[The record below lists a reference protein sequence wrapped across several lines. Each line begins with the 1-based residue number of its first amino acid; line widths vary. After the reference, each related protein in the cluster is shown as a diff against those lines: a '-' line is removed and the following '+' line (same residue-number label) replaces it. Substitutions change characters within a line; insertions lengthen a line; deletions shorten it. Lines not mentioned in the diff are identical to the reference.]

1 MKRQNTQPLGE
12 AIRLYL
18 KAMGVEQKLNEISII
33 KKWEEIIGTA
43 VANKTDKIF
52 INNKILYIKTESSIV
67 KEELMMLKGGIIKKF
82 NDLAKN
88 EIVTKMV
95 VY

>member
-1 MKRQNTQPLGE
+1 MKRQNAQPLGD
-12 AIRLYL
+12 AIKLYL

-43 VANKTDKIF
+43 VANKTEKIF

-67 KEELMMLKGGIIKKF
+67 KEELMMLKSGVLQRF
-82 NDLAKN
+82 NDLAKT
-88 EIVTKMV
+88 EIVTKMI